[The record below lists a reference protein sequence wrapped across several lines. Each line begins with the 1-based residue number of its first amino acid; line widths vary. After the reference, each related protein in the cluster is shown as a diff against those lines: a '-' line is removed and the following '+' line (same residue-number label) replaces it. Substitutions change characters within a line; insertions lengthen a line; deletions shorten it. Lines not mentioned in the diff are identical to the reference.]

1 MRSRS
6 LVALLVTFLSAPAF
20 AQTTQPA
27 VPPAPPAP
35 PAPAPAATDAPPAP
49 PPAAPPPAAAPT
61 TTAPA
66 APPAATAP
74 AAPPAA
80 APTPPAEPTKTEA
93 APVEHAIGPEVALGS
108 SLRLGGSSTG
118 NEVTERFGL
127 SYHAGVYWGMSRL
140 WSVGLQYSRSSAGTE
155 QVSEA
160 AGANGVSTRRA
171 IEAFLADLR
180 IHPIRGKAGRV
191 FVGIHGGLS
200 HEKVEQTGSQLVTSS
215 VQPRFVSFRCN
226 ASGSSSLALGA
237 SLGGELELGGGFA
250 MLTRFSFT
258 ANRLSDGVL
267 EDGDG
272 FGCAAGAGSTPVID
286 GRVGVAYRFDLGG
299 AAAPVSVTTR

>member
-6 LVALLVTFLSAPAF
+6 LVALVVTFLSAPAF

-27 VPPAPPAP
+27 APPAPPAP
-35 PAPAPAATDAPPAP
+35 SAPAPAATDAPPPPAP
-49 PPAAPPPAAAPT
+49 PPATPPA
-61 TTAPA
+61 TTA
-66 APPAATAP
+66 AP

-80 APTPPAEPTKTEA
+80 APAAPPAAAPAPTPPAEEKKPEPP
-93 APVEHAIGPEVALGS
+93 PVEHAIGPEVALGS

-127 SYHAGVYWGMSRL
+127 SYAAGVYWGMSRL

-160 AGANGVSTRRA
+160 AGSNGVSTRRA
-171 IEAFLADLR
+171 IQAFLANLR

-200 HEKVEQTGSQLVTSS
+200 HEKVEQSGSLLVTSG
-215 VQPRFVSFRCN
+215 VQPRFVSFKCN
-226 ASGSSSLALGA
+226 ASGSSSLAIGA

-258 ANRLSDGVL
+258 ANRLSDSVL